1 MNAADQKS
9 QLALRGESLGLRVT
23 RALITLQLVDG
34 PE

>member
-23 RALITLQLVDG
+23 RALQLVDG
-34 PE
+34 PK